1 MDINK
6 VLIIPEKNNIKTSLS
21 IAEEFNCGFEYN
33 DFYIPK
39 ILDDEIEL
47 KNTIDYYKNLSSK
60 PEYCTLHG
68 AFFDVT
74 VFSDD
79 AKIYEVSD
87 YRVEQSLKVASEL
100 GVKGVVFHTNYTP
113 NFKLESYCDNWV
125 MRNYEYWVKK
135 LEKYPN
141 LNIYMENMFD
151 TDWLLLERLAKKLAD
166 RENFGI
172 CFDYAHGCVFGDEKE
187 IEEWV
192 IALSPY
198 IKHIHIND
206 NDFKSDLHLALGDGK
221 IDWCR
226 FRKHYETYFPDASVL
241 VEMRGEEKIR
251 KSLELLKSL

>member
-1 MDINK
+1 MKKI
-6 VLIIPEKNNIKTSLS
+6 LIIPDRNDFENTFALQKEYNL
-21 IAEEFNCGFEYN
+21 GFEYN

-113 NFKLESYCDNWV
+113 NFK
-125 MRNYEYWVKK
+125 K
-135 LEKYPN
+135 
-141 LNIYMENMFD
+141 
-151 TDWLLLERLAKKLAD
+151 
-166 RENFGI
+166 
-172 CFDYAHGCVFGDEKE
+172 
-187 IEEWV
+187 
-192 IALSPY
+192 
-198 IKHIHIND
+198 
-206 NDFKSDLHLALGDGK
+206 
-221 IDWCR
+221 
-226 FRKHYETYFPDASVL
+226 AS
-241 VEMRGEEKIR
+241 
-251 KSLELLKSL
+251 